1 MKKKLLIAIG
11 IVAVLVIVAA
21 VVLLANINKVIES
34 RRGEILARARDQ
46 VGRELSVG
54 KIEAALWPPVGVRV
68 NDVVIADDP
77 AFSSEPFVRAKDVTV
92 SVRILPLLRKR
103 VEVKRFTLNEPS
115 INIIR
120 RGDGTVN
127 FASLAGG
134 EAAPGE
140 APADADAPAPAA
152 AIPLVLAFADI
163 RDGVVHVVDETKGLD
178 HTVRDIDASARG
190 VSLESEVSFS
200 IAAAVV
206 GEKQDVRVEG
216 RAGPLGEPTPERVA
230 AMPLAITAEL
240 GPMDGAALLRL
251 IPPALVP
258 RAVEGVSARALTLR
272 AEVSGTPAALALEGF
287 EAQAAL
293 FGAEKANVVVTA
305 SATGIDALDPA
316 VSRERAQ
323 VKGRVEAGPIDLA
336 TVRDL
341 AGRAGMAK
349 PGFSLGGEMSGAADF
364 SMSAGRLTLDAT
376 VDGEKAAIASA
387 DAFAKPAGTPMRL
400 KMQLELEGQQLLLR
414 EVAVVLASLQAT
426 VRGAVDMDPT
436 RQHMDLEVEVPETDA
451 AGLAA
456 LLPKLAPLSP
466 GGRVQARV
474 RLSGRSDAQKPPLM
488 DGTLTLSEVT
498 AKLPQ
503 MPQPITSASAT
514 IALKGRGA
522 SVSGASLQVG
532 HSVFRVEGVATE
544 LQPLHANFRV
554 TSAEV
559 LRADLTP
566 PPPQKPPRPEVLRE
580 VAFDGTASAP
590 DPERFELRGT
600 VTSESGV
607 LANIDYSD
615 LRATIRSTKE
625 ELVIESYSA
634 RALDG
639 TVEGKG
645 TVKPDPVKPSF
656 SIQTKVSRVNVAE
669 YFRYKF
675 PSLPRVLDG
684 RVDLDLTVGGSG
696 KQWEDVRTTLS
707 GDGGGTIAQGVLHN
721 VNVAQAFVD
730 GVKTIPLVP
739 AGFDQRLRAKY
750 PKLFATDNTLFESL
764 VGHVTISE
772 GRVQS
777 SDLVM
782 ETTDFTVRGA
792 GWLSFDRRIDL
803 KTTMILSQKLTQD
816 LIAELPAARYLTTPQ
831 GRLFTGDAARPRLAL
846 DTQVVATR
854 LQKALVD
861 EGKDEL
867 QDKVKDLLK
876 GIGTKKKP

>member
-1 MKKKLLIAIG
+1 MKKKILIAIG

-68 NDVVIADDP
+68 NDVVVADDP
-77 AFSSEPFVRAKDVTV
+77 AFSNEPFVRAKDVTV

-120 RGDGTVN
+120 RGDGTTN

-134 EAAPGE
+134 EAAPADAAGE
-140 APADADAPAPAA
+140 APPDAPAA
-152 AIPLVLAFADI
+152 AAAN
-163 RDGVVHVVDETKGLD
+163 
-178 HTVRDIDASARG
+178 TVRDIDASARG

-200 IAAAVV
+200 IAAAVL

-230 AMPLAITAEL
+230 AVPLAITAEL

-258 RAVEGVSARALTLR
+258 RAIEGVGARALTLR
-272 AEVSGTPAALALEGF
+272 AEVSGTPAALVLDGL

-316 VSRERAQ
+316 VSRARAE

-349 PGFSLGGEMSGAADF
+349 PGFSLGGEMSGTADF

-376 VDGEKAAIASA
+376 VDGQEAAIASA

-414 EVAVVLASLQAT
+414 EVAIVLASLQAT
-426 VRGAVDMDPT
+426 VRGAVDMDPA

-451 AGLAA
+451 AALAA
-456 LLPKLAPLSP
+456 LLPKLAPLAP
-466 GGRVQARV
+466 GGRVQGRV
-474 RLSGRSDAQKPPLM
+474 RLSGRSDAQTPPLM
-488 DGTLTLSEVT
+488 DGTLTLSEGS

-503 MPQPITSASAT
+503 LPEPITSANAT

-532 HSVFRVEGVATE
+532 HSVFQIEGVATE

-554 TSAEV
+554 TSPEV

-590 DPERFELRGT
+590 DPKRFELRGT
-600 VTSESGV
+600 VTSKSGV

-639 TVEGKG
+639 TVEGQG

-675 PSLPRVLDG
+675 PSLPKVLDG

-696 KQWEDVRTTLS
+696 KQWEEVRTTLS

-730 GVKTIPLVP
+730 GVKNIPLVP

-764 VGHVTISE
+764 TGRVAISE
-772 GRVQS
+772 GRIQS

-782 ETTDFTVRGA
+782 ETHDFTVRGA
-792 GWLSFDRRIDL
+792 GWLSFDRRLDL
-803 KTTMILSQKLTQD
+803 KTTMVLSQQLTQD
-816 LIAELPAARYLTTPQ
+816 LVAELPAVRYLTTPQ
-831 GRLFTGDAARPRLAL
+831 GQLEVPLLFTGDAARPKLAL
-846 DTQVVATR
+846 DTQALATR

-876 GIGTKKKP
+876 GIGSKKKP